1 MSSARRPAC
10 ENPSVRA
17 RPTTLSTGVGV
28 LLAVAAA
35 LMLLI
40 RLPDAFH
47 TLDSSAKAA
56 QGRNGL
62 GGALAAAD
70 SVGLN
75 DDFVRYAFQYV
86 PKHGRFAVVLP
97 PDLVAAEKS
106 YGVSS
111 TTFAAAPTLLE
122 DFLLPRREVPKA
134 TRGTYILCYFCDSPY
149 WDEHTHWLAN
159 NHVGGLVGYVYR

>member
-1 MSSARRPAC
+1 MTLPAI
-10 ENPSVRA
+10 
-17 RPTTLSTGVGV
+17 VGTA
-28 LLAVAAA
+28 LAAAAA
-35 LMLLI
+35 LTLAI
-40 RLPDAFH
+40 RLPGAFH
-47 TLDSSAKAA
+47 TLDASAKAA

-97 PDLVAAEKS
+97 PDLAAAEKS
-106 YGVSS
+106 YGVSP

-122 DFLLPRREVPKA
+122 DFLLPRREVPTA
-134 TRGTYILCYFCDSPY
+134 IPGTYIVCYFCDSPY
-149 WDEHTHWLAN
+149 WDRHTHWLAN
-159 NHVGGLVGYVYR
+159 NHAGGLVGYVYR